1 MEVVFTRNR
10 QIISNKFWYFR
21 FGIGQ
26 NDTREDP
33 GITERW
39 FESGIPSGPEKL
51 KVYVPSTWSMFEN
64 RKTFYHFGTG
74 WYETSFFIPE
84 SWGEGDGSEVDI
96 SF

>member
-51 KVYVPSTWSMFEN
+51 KVYVPSTWSMSEIGRHFIISAPVGMKLHFSFLN
-64 RKTFYHFGTG
+64 RGVKEMDLKSH
-74 WYETSFFIPE
+74 
-84 SWGEGDGSEVDI
+84 
-96 SF
+96 